1 MTSHPHDHHH
11 PADSVAELLDLDA
24 EVLQQY
30 WSEIMGWVH
39 TRTAAHPVR
48 RILDVGA
55 GTGVGSVALANRFP
69 NAEVVAAD
77 VSAQML
83 HRIRERAAADALG
96 ARVSTVQLDLD
107 EPWPELGSFDLAWAS
122 ASLHELAK
130 PAGTFS
136 GLFEVL
142 SSGAL
147 LVVVEMDGP
156 PRFLEAKV
164 GNGLESRIHDVLGR
178 VRAGANDHPDWTD
191 NLQRAGFARV
201 ETARFPID
209 LPLEPRGLG
218 GHYAHRYLRT
228 IQPAVGDG
236 LSAADRSMLDAL
248 VADNGPSSVLHRS
261 DLHLRTGR
269 TAWAA
274 RRP

>member
-1 MTSHPHDHHH
+1 MTSCLHDHHH
-11 PADSVAELLDLDA
+11 SADSVAELLDLDA

-30 WSEIMGWVH
+30 WSEVMGWVH
-39 TRTAAHPVR
+39 TRTAAQPVR

-55 GTGVGSVALANRFP
+55 GTGVGTVALANRFP

-83 HRIRERAAADALG
+83 HRVRERADVDALG

-107 EPWPELGSFDLAWAS
+107 ERWPELGSFDLAWAS
-122 ASLHELAK
+122 ASLHELAT

-164 GNGLESRIHDVLGR
+164 GNGLESRIHEVLGR
-178 VRAGANDHPDWTD
+178 VRTGANDHPDWTG
-191 NLQRAGFARV
+191 NLEHAGFARV
-201 ETARFPID
+201 ETARFSID

-218 GHYAHRYLRT
+218 GRYAQTYLRT
-228 IQPAVGDG
+228 IQPAVEDG